1 MDSGM
6 DDKRR
11 ARRTRIF
18 DAIRKIPPE
27 PLGPPDSHD
36 QVEVAAM
43 LREIGIALLEVE
55 QPTQLVYARLLEIA
69 AQYTTA
75 PVRIV
80 VLPTVLMIQ
89 VGTVA
94 YEVDTSTTYSVQLNM
109 AGRIDD
115 IASLASVGA
124 ITPADAVE
132 STKRARALRPRFGPI
147 ATTLGYAVT
156 TVGFGMVINPTWA
169 SLPGYVFLGLVVGA
183 IALLGRPFPSLSPVL
198 PTLAAMIV
206 TMLAT
211 WFVADTANDGL
222 LRVIAP
228 ALVAMLPGMSLTI
241 GAMELASNQLIG
253 GTSRLVYGIAQLA
266 LLVFGVA
273 LGVHVA
279 GEVLPQTP
287 STQMGPWSLY
297 VAIIVVGFGL
307 YVYLSAPKGSL
318 VWLMAAIAVALVG
331 QAIAGKFVA
340 AAYSGFIGAFLTV
353 PFAMLASRI
362 KTSPPAIVMMLAAF
376 WALVPG
382 ALSFESVS
390 QAATGGNIGVASL
403 GVTGAAIL
411 SIALGTVIGWSVFRT
426 IDSRLPWPKGLAQ
439 PTVR

>member
-1 MDSGM
+1 M

-18 DAIRKIPPE
+18 DAIRKTPPE
-27 PLGPPDSHD
+27 PLGPPDTHD
-36 QVEVAAM
+36 QTEVAAM

-55 QPTQLVYARLLEIA
+55 QPTQLVSARLTEIA
-69 AQYTTA
+69 AQYTTQ

-89 VGTVA
+89 VGTVG
-94 YEVDTSTTYSVQLNM
+94 YEVDTSTTYSLQLDM

-115 IASLASVGA
+115 IASLASVGG
-124 ITPADAVE
+124 ITPADAIGAI
-132 STKRARALRPRFGPI
+132 TRARNLRPRFGPV

-156 TVGFGMVINPTWA
+156 TIGFGMVINPTWA
-169 SLPGYVFLGLVVGA
+169 SLPGYLFLGLVVGA
-183 IALLGRPFPSLSPVL
+183 IAQLGRPFPSLNPVL
-198 PTLAAMIV
+198 PTAAAMV
-206 TMLAT
+206 TTMLAT

-228 ALVAMLPGMSLTI
+228 ALVAMLPGMALTI

-253 GTSRLVYGIAQLA
+253 GSSRLVYGVAQLA

-279 GEVLPQTP
+279 GQVKPQTP
-287 STQMGPWSLY
+287 SAQMGSWSLY
-297 VAIIVVGFGL
+297 VAIVVVAIGL
-307 YVYLSAPKGSL
+307 YVYLSAPRGSL
-318 VWLMAAIAVALVG
+318 VWLAAAIGVALIG
-331 QAIAGKFVA
+331 QAVAGKFVA

-353 PFAMLASRI
+353 PFAMLAARI

-382 ALSFESVS
+382 ALSFESASV
-390 QAATGGNIGVASL
+390 AATGTDVGPHSL
-403 GVTGAAIL
+403 GATGAAVL
-411 SIALGTVIGWSVFRT
+411 SIALGTVIGWSVFHT